1 MKLIDVAEF
10 YSDHGGG
17 VKTYIEQKLDVCRTL
32 GVDATI
38 IAPGAEDRREQ
49 RSNGTVVWVKSPPI
63 PFDRRYHIFSGNRGI
78 FDVLDAEK
86 PEVVEGSSPW
96 IGGRAV
102 ARWTGEAVK
111 SFVIHQDPVSVYPQ
125 RTLECLLTPHQVDWL
140 FAWFWR
146 YMRGLSDCYDTTV
159 VAATWLAERLS
170 TLGVKRAAA
179 VPFGIDKALFSP
191 QHRDESLRNELLQ
204 TCGVTHPDAKLL
216 VTISR
221 HHPEKRIGTM
231 LSAVK
236 RLQKDVP
243 VGLFL
248 IGDGPMRKSVEKK
261 AADLPNVSVAGQI
274 RDRKRIARI
283 LASADAMVHCGAAE
297 TFGLVIAE
305 ALCSGLPL
313 VVPDRG
319 GAFDLAHPAYAEL
332 HRVGDPG
339 ACANAILRLLNRPH
353 EELRLAAAS
362 AGARIRTPKD
372 HFEHLFQ
379 HYASLAG
386 HQLGREMNG
395 STLHER
401 WRSAY

>member
-10 YSDHGGG
+10 YSDQGGG
-17 VKTYIEQKLDVCRTL
+17 VKTYIEQKLDVCRVL

-38 IAPGAEDRREQ
+38 VAPGAEDRKEQ
-49 RSNGTVVWVKSPPI
+49 RSNGTVIWVKSPAI
-63 PFDRRYHIFSGNRGI
+63 PFDRRYHIFAGSKGI
-78 FDVLDAEK
+78 FEVLDAEK

-111 SFVIHQDPVSVYPQ
+111 SFVVHQDPVSVYPQ
-125 RTLECLLTPHQVDWL
+125 RVLERFLTPRQVDWL
-140 FAWFWR
+140 FTWFWR

-170 TLGVKRAAA
+170 TLGLKRAAA
-179 VPFGIDKALFSP
+179 VPFGIDKGLFSP
-191 QHRDESLRNELLQ
+191 QHRDEAIKAELLQ
-204 TCGVTHPDAKLL
+204 ACGATHPEAKLL
-216 VTISR
+216 VTVSR

-231 LSAVK
+231 LSAIK
-236 RLQKDVP
+236 RLQQEVP
-243 VGLFL
+243 LGLFL
-248 IGDGPMRKSVEKK
+248 IGDGPVRNAVEKK
-261 AADLPNVSVAGQI
+261 AAELPNVYVAGQI
-274 RDRKRIARI
+274 RDRTRVASI

-319 GAFDLAHPAYAEL
+319 GAFDLAHPAYAET
-332 HRVGDPG
+332 HKVGDPRS
-339 ACANAILRLLNRPH
+339 CADAILRLLSRPH
-353 EELRLAAAS
+353 EDLRLAAAG

-372 HFEHLFQ
+372 HFEHLFR

-386 HQLGREMNG
+386 RQLGGEMSRPPLQEG
-395 STLHER
+395 

>member
-17 VKTYIEQKLDVCRTL
+17 VKTYIEQKLDVCRVL

-38 IAPGAEDRREQ
+38 VAPGSEDRREQ
-49 RSNGTVVWVKSPPI
+49 RSNGTVIWVKSPPI
-63 PFDRRYHIFSGNRGI
+63 PFDRRYHIFSGNKGI
-78 FDVLDAEK
+78 FEVLDQEC

-102 ARWTGEAVK
+102 ARWTGHAVK
-111 SFVIHQDPVSVYPQ
+111 SFVVHQDPVSVYPQ
-125 RTLECLLTPHQVDWL
+125 RVLERFLTPHQVDWL

-179 VPFGIDKALFSP
+179 VPFGIDKGLFSP
-191 QHRDESLRNELLQ
+191 QHRDEAVKSELLH

-236 RLQKDVP
+236 QLQQKVP
-243 VGLFL
+243 VGLLL
-248 IGDGPMRKSVEKK
+248 IGDGPMRNAVEKK
-261 AADLPNVSVAGQI
+261 AADIPNVYVAGQI
-274 RDRKRIARI
+274 RDRKRIASI

-319 GAFDLAHPAYAEL
+319 GACDLAHPSYSEI
-332 HRVGDPG
+332 HKVGDPKS
-339 ACANAILRLLNRPH
+339 CADAILRLLNRPG
-353 EELRLAAAS
+353 EKLRLAAAD
-362 AGARIRTPKD
+362 AGAQIRTPRD

-386 HQLGREMNG
+386 RQLGEGMRG
-395 STLHER
+395 SSLEER